1 MDTDNEVMSSIVGRS
16 IQQYWITPEGLH
28 FNLDDGRVV
37 VFAGNFVVAV
47 VHQYEPTVH

>member
-1 MDTDNEVMSSIVGRS
+1 MDSDNEVMSSIVGRS

-37 VFAGNFVVAV
+37 IFVGQFIVSVAMLDKTTL
-47 VHQYEPTVH
+47 H